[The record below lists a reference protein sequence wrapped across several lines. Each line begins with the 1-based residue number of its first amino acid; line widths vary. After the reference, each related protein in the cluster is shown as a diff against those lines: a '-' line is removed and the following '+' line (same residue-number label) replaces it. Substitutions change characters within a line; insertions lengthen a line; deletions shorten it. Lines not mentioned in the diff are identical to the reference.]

1 MITLAHQTIH
11 DTKPSVS
18 PVAGE
23 VLVRWVSSG
32 QVTGPASIQQSSE
45 LNWGQIDEQV
55 LSAVLNNQ
63 YLMGRT
69 TPLFINV
76 SDVTLSSC
84 EMLSNYCH
92 LLGQIVRRYK
102 GTVVVEVPETS
113 PLTGRALEM
122 CLSQFRMAGAKVAID
137 DFGVEHADMSRLDG
151 HEWDYCKLAL
161 PSFAYTPTLDWLI
174 TLQQKCRDRDI
185 QVVCEQIERISD
197 LELIRIFPT
206 AWAQGFAY
214 AMPEMLIEPANDFRE
229 SKCANF

>member
-161 PSFAYTPTLDWLI
+161 PSVAYTPTLDWLI

-214 AMPEMLIEPANDFRE
+214 AMPEMLIEPANDFRD